1 MVFTGL
7 TDKVRVRELYERMGV
22 GYLELY
28 LRESVE
34 GYLSIVDGVSVRG
47 VRVID
52 IGCGLGVGAGLL
64 SGLASQYVCVDF
76 ACRILQYPARLP
88 NVDVLCSDG
97 SMLPIR
103 DSAFKVAILLNVVN
117 ADTDGPQLIDEAR
130 RVSELVLAKSP
141 RGVDNELIIRRL
153 GGVNAFKQYW
163 AA

>member
-1 MVFTGL
+1 MVSTGL

-28 LRESVE
+28 LRDSVE
-34 GYLSIVDGVSVRG
+34 GYLSIVDGVGIRG

-52 IGCGLGVGAGLL
+52 VGCGLGIGAGLL
-64 SGLASQYVCVDF
+64 SGLAGQYVCVDF
-76 ACRILQYPARLP
+76 ACSILQYPARLP

-103 DSAFKVAILLNVVN
+103 DLAFKVAILLNVVN
-117 ADTDGPQLIDEAR
+117 ADIDGPQLINEAR

-141 RGVDNELIIRRL
+141 RNIDNELISSL
-153 GGVNAFKQYW
+153 LEGANAFKQY
-163 AA
+163 

>member
-1 MVFTGL
+1 MSTGL

-28 LRESVE
+28 LRDSVE
-34 GYLSIVDGVSVRG
+34 GYLSIVDGVGIRG

-52 IGCGLGVGAGLL
+52 VGCGLGIGAGLL
-64 SGLASQYVCVDF
+64 SGLAGQYVCVDF
-76 ACRILQYPARLP
+76 ACSILQYPARLP

-103 DSAFKVAILLNVVN
+103 DLAFKVAILLNVVN
-117 ADTDGPQLIDEAR
+117 ADIDGPQLINEAR

-141 RGVDNELIIRRL
+141 RNIDNELISSL
-153 GGVNAFKQYW
+153 LEGANAFKQY
-163 AA
+163 